1 MRGTCVSKQ
10 AIKNALV
17 LRFSA
22 GIVDKFFAKLRI
34 VVEKPWRCAMKRAV
48 AKTFLAIVVLLVAAA
63 TLLVLV
69 PKLSQ
74 KQSQPSKTYAG
85 VVELWNVETFE
96 GGSGSRSAWL
106 TGRAAAFEKLH
117 EGLFVHVT
125 NLSPQQLN
133 QKLAD
138 GQTFDIV
145 CFSRGVGCAIQQY
158 LQCYTK
164 SVGDVKD
171 NLLSSGTLDGKV
183 FALPLY
189 AGGYFLFAR
198 KSQLPQNAHLI
209 ATALSNSFCRKVG
222 KHTYN
227 LQPLVCGFA
236 QFNSPLTALAMSGGK
251 GKIVPDENVSQYDA
265 YEKFVA
271 NKTAVMLLGTQRD
284 LYRLSERQKNEKIER
299 LQCCA
304 LGGYTD
310 LVQYLGVSS
319 QSQNADACMDFLQ
332 FTVSEQS
339 QKTLVNLN
347 LFSVLEQ
354 TFYTSLNYCEM
365 EQALPKAYVPN
376 VFGDEAA
383 LRTQRDAALTTLAS

>member
-1 MRGTCVSKQ
+1 
-10 AIKNALV
+10 
-17 LRFSA
+17 
-22 GIVDKFFAKLRI
+22 
-34 VVEKPWRCAMKRAV
+34 MKRA
-48 AKTFLAIVVLLVAAA
+48 ALKTFLAIVVLAAAAA

-69 PKLSQ
+69 PQLSQ
-74 KQSQPSKTYAG
+74 NQSQPSKRYSG
-85 VVELWNVETFE
+85 VAELWNIETFE

-106 TGRAAAFEKLH
+106 TGRAAAFEKMN

-125 NLSPQQLN
+125 TLSPQQLN

-138 GQTFDIV
+138 GQMFDIV
-145 CFSRGVGCAIQQY
+145 CFSRGVGCALQPY

-164 SVGDVKD
+164 SVGDVQE

-198 KSQLPQNAHLI
+198 KSQLLQNADLV
-209 ATALSNSFCRKVG
+209 ATALSNTFQRKVG
-222 KHTYN
+222 KHTYT
-227 LQPLVCGFA
+227 LQPLVCGFT

-251 GKIVPDENVSQYDA
+251 GKVLPDENVSQYDA

-284 LYRLSERQKNEKIER
+284 LYRLSERQKNEKIES

-310 LVQYLGVSS
+310 LVQYLGVSA

-332 FTVSEQS
+332 FAVSEQS

-354 TFYTSLNYCEM
+354 TFYTSPVYCEM

-376 VFGDEAA
+376 VFGDESS
-383 LRTQRDAALTTLAS
+383 LRTQRDVALTTLAS